1 MIKFIFGKLES
12 IVSKQT
18 LKNISTL
25 MGGTFIAAI
34 IPILSAPI
42 MSRLYEPKFYGV
54 LGLYMSVTGLVGIL
68 AYNNYAQA
76 IMMAKEDEDSKQ
88 IVWFSLLI
96 SFVISCLSGLMI
108 LLISG
113 LTNFIHDSE
122 AGNWYFFVPLTIFFN
137 GINYILLIW
146 ANRIKHYRIL
156 AFNRVIQAI
165 VTVTIQIV
173 LGLLI
178 KNETGLMTGLLFG
191 QFFSAFLL
199 VMEFYFKHKIFHIGE
214 PDFSKFREIANKYR
228 NLALYSTPSEF
239 INNFINQ
246 TPIFFLQ
253 KFGGASY
260 VGNFTFTQ
268 RFLGLPQQFLSS
280 AIVDV
285 FKQKAS
291 EAFNQNG
298 NCRLIFIKTLKA
310 LTGLAFLPLLVAIF
324 FAPQIF
330 SFVFGDKWIM
340 AGIFAQFLSILFFF
354 RFIVSPLSYVYF
366 IAGKMKEDLALHLL
380 FFVVTSLAF
389 YFGNTFFSD
398 KKYLVL
404 AYSITYSGVYII
416 YLIRSYLFSKGKTVS
431 S

>member
-1 MIKFIFGKLES
+1 MIKLILNKVEK

-18 LKNISTL
+18 LRNISTL
-25 MGGTFIAAI
+25 MGGTLIAAI
-34 IPILSAPI
+34 IPIISAPV

-68 AYNNYAQA
+68 AYTNYAQA
-76 IMMAKEDEDSKQ
+76 IMMAKEDDDSKQ

-96 SFVISCLSGLMI
+96 SFIISCLCVLII

-113 LTNFIHDSE
+113 FTNLIHDSE
-122 AGNWYFFVPLTIFFN
+122 AGSWYFFVPLSVFFN

-146 ANRIKHYRIL
+146 ANRIKNYRNL

-165 VTVTIQIV
+165 ITVTIQIV
-173 LGLLI
+173 LGLKL
-178 KNETGLMTGLLFG
+178 KDETGLMAGLLFG
-191 QFFSAFLL
+191 QFLSAFLL
-199 VMEFYFKHKIFHIGE
+199 VLEFYFKNKTFHIGK
-214 PDFSKFREIANKYR
+214 PDFGKFRHIAKKYR
-228 NLALYSTPSEF
+228 NFPLYSTPSEF

-291 EAFNQNG
+291 EAYNHTG
-298 NCRLIFIKTLKA
+298 NCRQIYVKTLK
-310 LTGLAFLPLLVAIF
+310 LLSGLAFVPFVIVVF

-330 SFVFGDKWIM
+330 SFVFGDKWAE
-340 AGIFAQFLSILFFF
+340 AGVFAQFLSILFFF

-366 IAGKMKEDLALHLL
+366 IAGRNKEDFALHILFLL
-380 FFVVTSLAF
+380 LTSIAF
-389 YFGNTFFSD
+389 YTGNYFFED
-398 KKYLVL
+398 KKMMIVC
-404 AYSITYSGVYII
+404 YSIVYSMMYIGT
-416 YLIRSYLFSKGKTVS
+416 LLRSYKFSKGKLI
-431 S
+431 